1 MEMLHAI
8 ASHLKKID
16 ILADDVKNKEADL
29 VKHFTHVKLCFLLA
43 KTGEDNTH
51 AYFCFL
57 ICCIRSGFDL
67 NFSLMYCMSQIKVLA
82 DGFTRTI
89 TNLVIPLQTG
99 GILFHS
105 TPS

>member
-1 MEMLHAI
+1 MLHAI

-57 ICCIRSGFDL
+57 FYWIRSGFDL
-67 NFSLMYCMSQIKVLA
+67 NFSLMYFMSQIKDNCQVKLL
-82 DGFTRTI
+82 FFLKM
-89 TNLVIPLQTG
+89 LVKCFQRM
-99 GILFHS
+99 
-105 TPS
+105 